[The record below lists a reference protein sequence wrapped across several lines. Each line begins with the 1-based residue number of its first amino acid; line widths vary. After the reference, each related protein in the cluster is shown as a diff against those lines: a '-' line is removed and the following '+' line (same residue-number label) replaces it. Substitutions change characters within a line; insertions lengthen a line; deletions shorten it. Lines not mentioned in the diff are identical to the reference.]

1 MKRWTVLEGLEGLE
15 GISAAFLLLF
25 PFYMPFLV
33 PSNLVLLNHGLPLTN
48 LIGGLLV
55 DLLGVAI
62 LATGFLVAV
71 RYLPSTIQRIII
83 ALFAG
88 LILWRIVEIAI
99 VGMQTDLRI
108 TAYWLGIW
116 RQSCI
121 AIFLLSGVL
130 AFFLPRITQ
139 PAVRAV
145 RLVIAAFAFSALW
158 IVPQLLYLALVRQT
172 VQSTAPSHLFAPAN
186 SSSNRRII
194 WILFDE
200 LSYDQTF
207 DHPAPGMKLPNF
219 DRLRTESV
227 SFSNLKPAGFY
238 TDRIIPSLFLGR
250 RINQIRSTVDGNLWY
265 KDESQ
270 NRWFAYDPNATLFAL
285 AQRNG
290 WNTGV
295 DGCWIPYCRVFAP
308 MLNVC
313 SWEHGILP
321 IEALGASEDKSILAN
336 AAVLSDAILA
346 KVTKRTGAGANIQM
360 QQYRNL
366 MAHTQPLIEN
376 GQVRFVFLHINT
388 PHPPGIYDRQHHI
401 LRPGGTYL
409 DNLVLADDTLGALLQ
424 DIDATPSASETT
436 VIVSSDHSWR
446 IPMWRPTADWSTEE
460 ERASGGRFDERPVFL
475 IHFPGQ
481 NSENDMNSALPELL
495 EHDIIAGML
504 LGKINNSE
512 DLATFFAQ
520 HGRGDGQRQPVAAW

>member
-1 MKRWTVLEGLEGLE
+1 MKMRTALE
-15 GISAAFLLLF
+15 GIGAALLLF
-25 PFYMPFLV
+25 PYYLPFLA
-33 PSNLVLLNHGLPLTN
+33 PSNLPVYYHGLPVTN

-71 RYLPSTIQRIII
+71 QHLPPTIRRVVE

-88 LILWRIVEIAI
+88 LMLWRIVDIAI
-99 VGMQTDLRI
+99 RLLNNPDYPIFWWGYVRK
-108 TAYWLGIW
+108 
-116 RQSCI
+116 QSYI
-121 AIFLLSGVL
+121 VILLLSGIL
-130 AFFLPRITQ
+130 AYFLPRITQ

-158 IVPQLLYLALVRQT
+158 IVPQLLHLALVRQP
-172 VQSTAPSHLFAPAN
+172 VQSTAPNHLSAFT
-186 SSSNRRII
+186 SSGSNQRII

-219 DRLRTESV
+219 DRLHTGSV

-238 TDRIIPSLFLGR
+238 TERIIPSLFLGH
-250 RINQIRSTVDGNLWY
+250 RIDQIRSTVDGDLWY

-270 NRWFAYDPNATLFAL
+270 HRWLAYDPNATLFGL
-285 AQRNG
+285 AQRGG

-295 DGCWIPYCRVFAP
+295 DGWFIPYCHILASV
-308 MLNVC
+308 LNVC
-313 SWEHGILP
+313 SWEHINFQILP
-321 IEALGASEDKSILAN
+321 MEAYGASEEKSILAN
-336 AAVLSDAILA
+336 AATLPNMFLA
-346 KVTKRTGAGANIQM
+346 KLTNRETAPENAHIQE
-360 QQYRNL
+360 YRNVVAR
-366 MAHTQPLIEN
+366 AHALIEN
-376 GQVRFVFLHINT
+376 NQVNFVFLHIPT
-388 PHPPGIYDRQHHI
+388 PHPLGIYDRRHHM

-409 DNLVLADDTLGALLQ
+409 DNLVLADDTLGALLKE
-424 DIDATPSASETT
+424 IDATPSASRTT

-446 IPMWRPTADWSTEE
+446 IPLWRPAEGWSAEE
-460 ERASGGRFDERPVFL
+460 ERASRGRFDDRPVLL

-481 NSENDMNSALPELL
+481 NSGNDVNSAQPELL

-504 LGKINNSE
+504 LGKLNNSD
-512 DLATFFAQ
+512 DLAAFLAQ
-520 HGRGDGQRQPVAAW
+520 HGRDDGQRQPVVAW